1 MISLNR
7 WTKTLR
13 IFFVIAVLATTVAG
27 PAMRARADSAGPEA
41 VITWNAI
48 AVRTILAPPTPQSP
62 PASFVY
68 ASFTQAAVFNALVA
82 IEGGYQPYKSDLEP
96 NPEAS
101 IDAAVA
107 TAAHHV
113 LLHYFP
119 SQQAALEADYAAS
132 LSAIPDGPA
141 ETAGIDVGAQA
152 AAELI
157 ALRQGDGL
165 GANIGFTMPTP
176 GPGVWQLPTGVNPL
190 VPWMSKL
197 RPFMLNSPDQ
207 FRPGPPPD
215 LNSPE
220 WARQYNEVLAYGRA
234 DSNVRTAEQTQ
245 IARFWS
251 SVPLIQ
257 YNVAY
262 QQISSARG
270 LTALEAA
277 RLMAMGNMVGADAL
291 IGCFDAKYHYL
302 FWRPVFAIAQG
313 GTDGNPHTS
322 PDPTFSPLL
331 GVPAHPEYPSAHS
344 CVTSA
349 QAEVFAK
356 FLGTQH
362 IGVTIPSTVTG
373 IPAQYYARANDLT
386 QEIINARVWAGLHYR
401 VSDVTGADLGRK
413 VAHWTLKRYFLPG
426 N

>member
-1 MISLNR
+1 MN
-7 WTKTLR
+7 KTLSAL
-13 IFFVIAVLATTVAG
+13 FMIAVLAVNLAA
-27 PAMRARADSAGPEA
+27 PAIQARAASAALEA
-41 VITWNAI
+41 VIAWNAI

-68 ASFTQAAVFNALVA
+68 SSFAQAAVYNAVVA
-82 IEGGYQPYKSDLEP
+82 IEGGYQPYKSGLEP
-96 NPEAS
+96 SPGAS
-101 IDAAVA
+101 VEAAVA

-119 SQQAALEADYAAS
+119 AQQTALDGDYSAALD
-132 LSAIPDGPA
+132 AISDGPA
-141 ETAGIDVGAQA
+141 ETAGIDVGAEA

-157 ALRQGDGL
+157 AIRQGDGL
-165 GANIGFTMPTP
+165 GANIGFTMPTA

-207 FRPGPPPD
+207 FRPGPPPS
-215 LNSPE
+215 LGSQE
-220 WARQYNEVLAYGRA
+220 WAEQYNEVLTYGRA
-234 DSNVRTAEQTQ
+234 DSTVRTPQQTE

-262 QQISSARG
+262 QQIASGRG

-277 RLMAMGNMVGADAL
+277 RLMAMGNLVGADAL

-302 FWRPVFAIAQG
+302 FWRPVTAISQG
-313 GTDGNPHTS
+313 DTDGNNDTAS
-322 PDPTFSPLL
+322 DPTFAPLL
-331 GVPAHPEYPSAHS
+331 GTPPHPEYPSAHG

-349 QAEVFAK
+349 QAEVFAE

-362 IGVTIPSTVTG
+362 IKVMIPSTVTG
-373 IPAQYYARANDLT
+373 IPARYYDTANDLT
-386 QEIINARVWAGLHYR
+386 REIIDARVWAGIHYR
-401 VSDVTGADLGRK
+401 GSDETGANLGRK
-413 VAHWTLKRYFLPG
+413 VAHWTLKRYFLPE